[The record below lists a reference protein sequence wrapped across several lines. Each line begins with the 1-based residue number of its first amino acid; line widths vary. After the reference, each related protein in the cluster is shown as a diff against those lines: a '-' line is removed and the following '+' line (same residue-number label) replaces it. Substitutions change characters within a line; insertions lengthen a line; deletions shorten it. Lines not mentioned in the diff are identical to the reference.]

1 MALAHREY
9 KRLDHAKGS
18 VANQRG
24 RNDVAR
30 RSIGEAAKV
39 VIPAIVLGPPLGG
52 LAVMALLQVV
62 PWVATDF
69 SVPLPEFGKN
79 LASALLLS
87 IPLSYAVGAYSAIL
101 AGLALA
107 AWVAWGGH
115 LTWWACIAA
124 SLVYPA
130 LLAVNGWIETHGTEA
145 AHPVMINAA
154 VMAVASASGA
164 LLTYL
169 LLARTSFVRR
179 LNAPPQA

>member
-1 MALAHREY
+1 
-9 KRLDHAKGS
+9 
-18 VANQRG
+18 
-24 RNDVAR
+24 VAR

-39 VIPAIVLGPPLGG
+39 VIPAILLGPPLGG
-52 LAVMALLQVV
+52 IAVMALLQVV
-62 PWVATDF
+62 PWIAADF
-69 SVPLPEFGKN
+69 SVSLPEFGKN

-87 IPLSYAVGAYSAIL
+87 IPLSYAIGAYSAIL

-107 AWVAWGGH
+107 AYVAWGGR

-130 LLAVNGWIETHGTEA
+130 LLAVTGWLETRGSPETLP
-145 AHPVMINAA
+145 PVMINAA

-169 LLARTSFVRR
+169 LLARTAFVRR
-179 LNAPPQA
+179 LNAPPDA

>member
-1 MALAHREY
+1 
-9 KRLDHAKGS
+9 
-18 VANQRG
+18 
-24 RNDVAR
+24 VAR

-39 VIPAIVLGPPLGG
+39 VIPAILLGPPLGG
-52 LAVMALLQVV
+52 IAIMALIQVL
-62 PWVATDF
+62 PWIATDF

-87 IPLSYAVGAYSAIL
+87 LPLSYAVGAYAAIL

-107 AWVAWGGH
+107 AWVAWGGR
-115 LTWWACIAA
+115 LTWWACVVA

-130 LLAVNGWIETHGTEA
+130 LLAINGWIETRGSPETVP
-145 AHPVMINAA
+145 PVMINAV

-169 LLARTSFVRR
+169 LLARTQFVRR
-179 LNAPPQA
+179 LNASPEA